1 MEFLLACQVYRSK
14 ARMFLMSFSIG
25 FLTVHWY
32 GLVISLSILV
42 SYLFARFYAKYFG
55 LKKETVDDLALIL
68 VPAGVIGA
76 RIYHVL
82 DHWQYY
88 INYPLQIFAIWQGG
102 IGIWG
107 ALIFGFLAC
116 VLYLRIKKI
125 AIFPALDLLAIA
137 TVLGQTLGR
146 FGNFLNHEAF
156 GPPTNLPTK
165 IYIPPEFRPPDF
177 SKYSYFH
184 PTFFYEAFW
193 DFLVFSFLLFLS
205 SKFKKRAG
213 AVFALYLVLY
223 GAGRF
228 FLEFLR
234 IDTWAAGGI
243 KVAQILSFF
252 SVLAGIVL
260 FQARNSRH
268 LCRR

>member
-1 MEFLLACQVYRSK
+1 MEFLLACQVHHGK

-25 FLTVHWY
+25 FFTINWY

-68 VPAGVIGA
+68 VPIGIIGA

-82 DHWQYY
+82 DRWQYY
-88 INYPLQIFAIWQGG
+88 SHYPLEVFAIWQGG

-116 VLYLRIKKI
+116 TLYLRARKI
-125 AIFPALDLLAIA
+125 AIFPVLDLLVIA
-137 TVLGQTLGR
+137 TVLGQALGR

-165 IYIPPEFRPPDF
+165 IYIPPEFRPSGF
-177 SKYSYFH
+177 SGYSFFH

-193 DFLVFSFLLFLS
+193 DFLVFVLLLFAAR
-205 SKFKKRAG
+205 KFRKRAG
-213 AVFALYLVLY
+213 VVFALYLVLY
-223 GAGRF
+223 GVGRF
-228 FLEFLR
+228 FVEFLR
-234 IDTWAAGGI
+234 IDTWAIGGV
-243 KVAQILSFF
+243 KVAQILSSF

-260 FQARNSRH
+260 LFSI
-268 LCRR
+268 RRVNGKF